1 VVAAIYAGTA
11 VVSLFMELDNFDAG
25 IRVGDEILF
34 LVIGVLCICALAAS
48 ALWRRPHLPL
58 PLHAL
63 LVATGVPVIAL
74 SVAGLLLDRAHQ
86 HAVAGEAVPASAHR
100 LVDIAL
106 LIVVTA
112 PALSSAISGR
122 RASLG
127 VAVIATAL
135 TAIGWL
141 SILAALVIAYR

>member
-1 VVAAIYAGTA
+1 
-11 VVSLFMELDNFDAG
+11 VS
-25 IRVGDEILF
+25 DEILF

-58 PLHAL
+58 HAL
-63 LVATGVPVIAL
+63 LVATGVPVIAV
-74 SVAGLLLDRAHQ
+74 SVAGLLLDRAHNR
-86 HAVAGEAVPASAHR
+86 VVVGEAVPASAHR

-112 PALSSAISGR
+112 PALSSVIAGR
-122 RASLG
+122 RSSLG
-127 VAVIATAL
+127 AAVVATAL

-141 SILAALVIAYR
+141 SIFAVLAIAYR